1 LISRVWDWAT
11 NGTVIV
17 DLRGHDLNIRN
28 IPFSKRDLIL
38 ISDADVKV
46 LPRDDTTKDKLI
58 LLSVQLSLLREN
70 DMRRVSVVIWRTAVI
85 VLPYFTII
93 SSPITSFA
101 CERFNGSFN
110 VSKLAI
116 LIGSSNYENFPL
128 CTVHNDIGSIS
139 NQLKTSGYSVDY
151 YENLSLA
158 SLTEL
163 FNRLDKPLHTFT
175 GDFLL
180 YFLAWME

>member
-1 LISRVWDWAT
+1 
-11 NGTVIV
+11 
-17 DLRGHDLNIRN
+17 
-28 IPFSKRDLIL
+28 
-38 ISDADVKV
+38 
-46 LPRDDTTKDKLI
+46 
-58 LLSVQLSLLREN
+58 
-70 DMRRVSVVIWRTAVI
+70 MRRVLVVIWRTAVI

-180 YFLAWME
+180 YFLGMDGMMELIAFFSGSTLISRTCKITNTLRLTWTSL